1 MFIFYIAIPWLLS
14 LQGSKLG
21 FGDLG
26 NISLCLAFLFCIR
39 FWSEKLFV
47 SRVTFNQ
54 IYFVI
59 SQSLVETNG
68 QAVNHKE
75 TRAVSNG
82 VELLKNSLF
91 YFFIQLTFY
100 EIFSSL
106 PPCGAS
112 RALDFEMLVCKDFF
126 FSFLDCYDSRVL
138 WTSCKWNTWTP
149 WTP

>member
-1 MFIFYIAIPWLLS
+1 MIHTKNLCSFFTLLFHDLYLS
-14 LQGSKLG
+14 LQGLKLE

-82 VELLKNSLF
+82 VELLKNSH
-91 YFFIQLTFY
+91 
-100 EIFSSL
+100 
-106 PPCGAS
+106 
-112 RALDFEMLVCKDFF
+112 LDF
-126 FSFLDCYDSRVL
+126 SF
-138 WTSCKWNTWTP
+138 N
-149 WTP
+149 